1 MPNILNFFHFVARP
15 FGLIFVLFYHNIIYF
30 VYAKRGVSLKF
41 QRIEDMRIDNDL
53 TIKEVSSF
61 LELHRDVYA
70 RYEKGLRQFPA
81 DIIVK
86 LAEYYD
92 CTTD

>member
-1 MPNILNFFHFVARP
+1 MRK
-15 FGLIFVLFYHNIIYF
+15 G
-30 VYAKRGVSLKF
+30 GVSLKF

-92 CTTD
+92 CTTDYLLGISDKKEHYKGKRKRQP